1 VNRKMTDS
9 DEADE
14 MNQEVDFNDELM
26 RIEMKGH

>member
-26 RIEMKGH
+26 HIEMKGH